1 MARWLT
7 PLALALL
14 LALAVHGVVLWWVG
28 QEMQASASAMARH
41 ADPLFTR
48 QITQPIAPATVGVQI
63 LEKKQAAAQ
72 QNLAQA
78 ATKNV
83 AKSFQ
88 PKVPLDDA
96 TPAQAS
102 AAATPTD
109 STPTVATLSTVP
121 WVASPNDTALAT
133 SPADTVAQSML
144 TPEMAAATAAARMAS
159 AQAHAQAA
167 ALALQGEWPADTRL
181 TYQLSGYFRGDLHGD
196 AQVQWTRPS
205 AALSADTAQATVAT
219 NSTVPSERYQ
229 VRINI
234 AIGFVKAQLQS
245 QGRVRSTGLQPSA
258 YEEQL
263 PSGGRRSVT
272 LNAREVQLAD
282 GRRLARPGDDLALVQ
297 DTASQFVDLGHRF
310 STGRAVLKEGEVL
323 RVWLARPGGMD
334 EWTYDVGPAETIYL
348 PTLGPV
354 QAYHLRPRPL
364 AAARGSIT
372 AEMWFA
378 PSLQYLPV
386 RIKISLSQD
395 AHLDLLVQK
404 IEQR

>member
-28 QEMQASASAMARH
+28 QEMQASASAMAQH
-41 ADPLFTR
+41 TDPLFTR
-48 QITQPIAPATVGVQI
+48 QISQATTPHAVAQQV
-63 LEKKQAAAQ
+63 LEKKQAVAQ
-72 QNLAQA
+72 QNLAQVA
-78 ATKNV
+78 IKNA

-88 PKVPLDDA
+88 PKTPLDDA
-96 TPAQAS
+96 APAPAQAS
-102 AAATPTD
+102 AAPTPTD
-109 STPTVATLSTVP
+109 SKPTVATLSTAP

-133 SPADTVAQSML
+133 GPAHTAAQSVL

-181 TYQLSGYFRGDLHGD
+181 TYQLGGYFRGDLHGD

-205 AALSADTAQATVAT
+205 AALSADTAQVTVAT

-323 RVWLARPGGMD
+323 RVWLARPGG
-334 EWTYDVGPAETIYL
+334 PAETIYL

-354 QAYHLRPRPL
+354 QAYHLKPRPL

-386 RIKISLSQD
+386 RIKILLSQD

>member
-96 TPAQAS
+96 APAQAS
-102 AAATPTD
+102 AAPTPTD
-109 STPTVATLSTVP
+109 STPTVATLSTAP

-133 SPADTVAQSML
+133 SPANTSTQSVL

>member
-1 MARWLT
+1 VPPEEASPAQTSTDSATTGSTSTSATLT
-7 PLALALL
+7 TAPWPAPPSTA
-14 LALAVHGVVLWWVG
+14 
-28 QEMQASASAMARH
+28 AMATSPTPT
-41 ADPLFTR
+41 A
-48 QITQPIAPATVGVQI
+48 TQSA
-63 LEKKQAAAQ
+63 
-72 QNLAQA
+72 
-78 ATKNV
+78 
-83 AKSFQ
+83 
-88 PKVPLDDA
+88 VPLDA
-96 TPAQAS
+96 
-102 AAATPTD
+102 
-109 STPTVATLSTVP
+109 
-121 WVASPNDTALAT
+121 
-133 SPADTVAQSML
+133 
-144 TPEMAAATAAARMAS
+144 AAATAALHMAQAQANAQAS
-159 AQAHAQAA
+159 A
-167 ALALQGEWPADTRL
+167 LAMQGEWPGDTRL
-181 TYQLSGYFRGDLHGD
+181 TYQLGGYFRGDLHGD
-196 AQVQWTRPS
+196 AQVQWTRPPS
-205 AALSADTAQATVAT
+205 IPPVTPTPLADAAPEAHAASGAM
-219 NSTVPSERYQ
+219 PSERYQ

-234 AIGFVKAQLQS
+234 AIGFAKAQLQS

-282 GRRLARPGDDLALVQ
+282 GRRLARPGDDLGLVQ

-348 PTLGPV
+348 PILGPV
-354 QAYHLRPRPL
+354 QAYHLKPRPL

-386 RIKISLSQD
+386 RIKISLSQE